1 MPFNENEKTNSES
14 SNNNNVSFREKQI
27 KTLENNIKTEDIKKE
42 QQIFLN
48 FSFFKVDPKWRW
60 LNEIGKEE
68 AAKEFQNLLE
78 VANTKMKVIPY
89 STIGLRSD
97 ADFMLWMIADS
108 VEKMQILTSKIYFTV
123 LGKYIEPSQIY
134 LSSSRKSIYSNQ
146 VKSNFMTDQKP
157 LKYNIVYPF
166 IKSREWYLL
175 PFEKRKK
182 MMEEHIGVGRKFPN
196 IRLNTSYSFGIHDQD
211 FMLAFETDNLNDF
224 QNLIIE
230 LRETKV
236 SKYVV
241 KDTPMIVCLHKDIEQ
256 VIKSLG

>member
-146 VKSNFMTDQKP
+146 VKYNFMTDQKP

-182 MMEEHIGVGRKFPN
+182 MMEEHIEVGRKFPN

-211 FMLAFETDNLNDF
+211 FMLAFETDDLNDF
-224 QNLIIE
+224 QNLIMQ

-236 SKYVV
+236 SKYIV
-241 KDTPMIVCLHKDIEQ
+241 KDTPMIVCLHKNMEQ

>member
-146 VKSNFMTDQKP
+146 VKYNFMTDQKP

-182 MMEEHIGVGRKFPN
+182 MMEEHIEVGRKFPN